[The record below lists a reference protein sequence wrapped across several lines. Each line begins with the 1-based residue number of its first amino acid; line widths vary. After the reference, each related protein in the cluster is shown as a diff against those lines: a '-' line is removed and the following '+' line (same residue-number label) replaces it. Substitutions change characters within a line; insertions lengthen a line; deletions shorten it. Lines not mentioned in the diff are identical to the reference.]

1 MWRYFVEIGIGIIGI
16 SVTGAEQSSCGIGN
30 AQDCRESFLFH
41 HSILLWNS
49 PPSRRENPVLRSS
62 AGLGDL
68 GNVRYGL
75 A

>member
-49 PPSRRENPVLRSS
+49 PPLRSS